1 MLDIIILAALVFVK
15 NNLAY
20 HLQGVIWL
28 ISALNVLGE
37 EVTVCGRLSGNW
49 GEFDGQETN
58 LSTSNPAN
66 CDALITSSPVLTTL
80 SSTTSSDSKAFSA
93 ASFSSCST

>member
-15 NNLAY
+15 NNLAH

-37 EVTVCGRLSGNW
+37 EVTVCCYCNGNW
-49 GEFDGQETN
+49 GEYNGHEAN

-66 CDALITSSPVLTTL
+66 CDALITSPPALTTL